1 MTIPDAFVTQLAA
14 VVATDMSLSALS
26 DDERAIA
33 RMAQCCASGT
43 SGTRGFRQA
52 FRMLRRYPVNEF
64 VVIGP
69 AHSRALQRL
78 IDVAE
83 HAGITVRRHA
93 SRTCVE
99 VR

>member
-1 MTIPDAFVTQLAA
+1 MTIPDAFVTQPAA
-14 VVATDMSLSALS
+14 VVATDMPLSALS
-26 DDERAIA
+26 DDERAIVS
-33 RMAQCCASGT
+33 MAQCCA

-52 FRMLRRYPVNEF
+52 FRILRRYPVNEF
-64 VVIGP
+64 IVIGP
-69 AHSRALQRL
+69 AHSRALQCL

>member
-1 MTIPDAFVTQLAA
+1 MSIPDVFMAQPVV
-14 VVATDMSLSALS
+14 VVATDMTLSALS

-43 SGTRGFRQA
+43 SGTRGFYQA
-52 FRMLRRYPVNEF
+52 FRMLRRYPVTEF

-99 VR
+99 VH